1 MKNNRLIHF
10 LGGKTSYYVLGLII
24 LSAVAV
30 FLLNQISFLFTPFS
44 AILTA
49 IIPPFLFGLIL
60 YYLFNPVV
68 DKLESKKI
76 PRSVSIAGIYLLI
89 LLLIV
94 FAGFQLYPILEQQTT
109 DLINSL
115 PSLVSDFE
123 KNATA
128 FLENTPFQDEMAQIT
143 DTLQNITNNIMSFI
157 GDYWETGA
165 AGLSSLFSTI
175 STLFIALFTGPII
188 AFFLLRNPNKFYFS
202 VLSLVPPRFRK
213 DFNEIVKI
221 SDIQVGAFLKGQI
234 ISSLILG
241 AIYWV
246 VFLFIG
252 LEYASILAIAA
263 GLLCIIPY
271 IGPFIVFFPGLFI
284 AAQDSTGMLV
294 KFLIAWFAVQLLHGD
309 LVVPRVMGDR
319 LKIHPI
325 TILVVLL
332 VMGDLMGI
340 VGVIFGIPIYC
351 LLKVLVVYVFR
362 KFKQRY
368 NRYYG
373 QEGKYFHS
381 AFTSKDYLGD
391 EDKDTKKK
399 A

>member
-1 MKNNRLIHF
+1 
-10 LGGKTSYYVLGLII
+10 LGLII
-24 LSAVAV
+24 LCTIAI
-30 FLLNQISFLFTPFS
+30 FLLNQISFLFTPFT
-44 AILTA
+44 AIITA

-60 YYLFNPVV
+60 YYLFNPIV
-68 DKLESKKI
+68 DKLAPKI
-76 PRSVSIAGIYLLI
+76 PRTVTIAGLYLI
-89 LLLIV
+89 IILLIV
-94 FAGFQLYPILEQQTT
+94 FASFQLYPVLAQQTT
-109 DLINSL
+109 DLINNL
-115 PSLVSDFE
+115 PDLVNDFQR
-123 KNATA
+123 NADS
-128 FLENTPFQDEMAQIT
+128 FLANTPFNDEMSQIA
-143 DTLQNITNNIMSFI
+143 DTFQDIANNIMSFI
-157 GDYWETGA
+157 GDYWQTGA

-202 VLSLVPPRFRK
+202 VLSLIPPRFRK
-213 DFNEIVKI
+213 DFNELVKI
-221 SDIQVGAFLKGQI
+221 SNLQVGAFLKGQV

-246 VFLFIG
+246 VFLLIG
-252 LEYASILAIAA
+252 LEYASIIAIAA
-263 GLLCIIPY
+263 GILCIIPY

-284 AAQDSTGMLV
+284 AAQDSTGMLI

-332 VMGDLMGI
+332 VMGDLMGL

-351 LLKVLVVYVFR
+351 LIKVLVVYLFR

-391 EDKDTKKK
+391 EDEAAKK
-399 A
+399 

>member
-1 MKNNRLIHF
+1 MKKNRLIQF

-24 LSAVAV
+24 LCTIAI
-30 FLLNQISFLFTPFS
+30 FLLNQISFLFTPFT
-44 AILTA
+44 AIITA

-60 YYLFNPVV
+60 YYLFNPIV
-68 DKLESKKI
+68 DRLAPKI
-76 PRSVSIAGIYLLI
+76 PRTVTIAGIYLI
-89 LLLIV
+89 IILLIV
-94 FAGFQLYPILEQQTT
+94 FAGFQLYPVLAQQTT
-109 DLINSL
+109 DLINNL
-115 PSLVSDFE
+115 PDLVNDFQR
-123 KNATA
+123 NADS
-128 FLENTPFQDEMAQIT
+128 FLANTPFNDEMSQIT
-143 DTLQNITNNIMSFI
+143 DTFQDIANNIMSFI
-157 GDYWETGA
+157 GDYWQTGA

-202 VLSLVPPRFRK
+202 ALSLIPPRFRK
-213 DFNEIVKI
+213 DFNELVKI
-221 SDIQVGAFLKGQI
+221 SNLQVGAFLKGQV

-246 VFLFIG
+246 VFLLIG
-252 LEYASILAIAA
+252 LEYASIIAIAA
-263 GLLCIIPY
+263 GILCIIPY

-284 AAQDSTGMLV
+284 AAQDSTGMLI

-332 VMGDLMGI
+332 VMGDLMGL

-351 LLKVLVVYVFR
+351 LIKVLVVYLFR

-381 AFTSKDYLGD
+381 AFTSKDYLGNED
-391 EDKDTKKK
+391 EAAKK
-399 A
+399 